1 MAAAADSET
10 ADNLEFHAQ
19 ISSGSSSGTPL
30 DRTIDHIGLGR
41 YQYTLLALCGLGWA
55 ADNMWLQAVAI
66 ALPRIQVSF
75 AVSSASIGYLS
86 SATFFGMMMGA
97 LLWGTLSDILGRI
110 SVFNLTLSLSALFG
124 FLSFYVDT
132 FPTLCLA
139 NFLLGTA
146 VGGSMPTDGT
156 FALETL
162 PRRKRHLLTSLSV
175 FFSFGSV
182 IAAVVALFVIPGN
195 SCAHA
200 HLPTAPPCD
209 IHKDNNGWK
218 YLFFVLSVIT
228 VAMFLARFFFFSLH
242 ESPRYLVHAG
252 KKEEAAIV
260 LAKIARFNGDE
271 LSITVADV
279 DDDHEEAGG
288 DVGSSTIRRSIAI
301 RDGEEE
307 RLLSSPVR
315 ERRPLQRVRA
325 ASQSSIASVK
335 SSSAYMLARRWIVR
349 PIHAWYVRVSGLLA
363 GEWRTRTLLIWGI
376 WMTMALAY
384 TIFNVFLPTLLEY
397 RSQPNTG
404 SMDDD
409 TSGLV
414 GPLWE
419 VVVFTLGG
427 CPGALIGAYLVDIAP
442 RYRWSKALVLAGAT
456 FATGACCF
464 AFTLVSGYL
473 YIVLTTV
480 GMSLMSTIMWSILY
494 GMTPELFVTEVR
506 GTACGTASA
515 LSRIGGV
522 LAPLIGGV
530 LVSIDPSLVVLTS
543 TAVFCVST
551 GLLILLHRNLQHS
564 SGMTS
569 PISDDD

>member
-1 MAAAADSET
+1 
-10 ADNLEFHAQ
+10 
-19 ISSGSSSGTPL
+19 
-30 DRTIDHIGLGR
+30 
-41 YQYTLLALCGLGWA
+41 
-55 ADNMWLQAVAI
+55 
-66 ALPRIQVSF
+66 
-75 AVSSASIGYLS
+75 
-86 SATFFGMMMGA
+86 
-97 LLWGTLSDILGRI
+97 
-110 SVFNLTLSLSALFG
+110 
-124 FLSFYVDT
+124 
-132 FPTLCLA
+132 
-139 NFLLGTA
+139 
-146 VGGSMPTDGT
+146 
-156 FALETL
+156 
-162 PRRKRHLLTSLSV
+162 
-175 FFSFGSV
+175 
-182 IAAVVALFVIPGN
+182 
-195 SCAHA
+195 
-200 HLPTAPPCD
+200 
-209 IHKDNNGWK
+209 
-218 YLFFVLSVIT
+218 
-228 VAMFLARFFFFSLH
+228 
-242 ESPRYLVHAG
+242 
-252 KKEEAAIV
+252 
-260 LAKIARFNGDE
+260 
-271 LSITVADV
+271 
-279 DDDHEEAGG
+279 
-288 DVGSSTIRRSIAI
+288 
-301 RDGEEE
+301 
-307 RLLSSPVR
+307 
-315 ERRPLQRVRA
+315 
-325 ASQSSIASVK
+325 
-335 SSSAYMLARRWIVR
+335 
-349 PIHAWYVRVSGLLA
+349 
-363 GEWRTRTLLIWGI
+363 
-376 WMTMALAY
+376 MTMALAY